1 MTFPDPDDLAPA
13 LITHACGLTAASAAS
28 ELICAHRD
36 WLTSPD
42 FTDGYITTGT
52 HASGQPTL
60 TSAGT
65 RSSPPSA
72 PAGPAP
78 PDQRSAISV
87 MRIAASLADHRIP
100 VHLACC
106 LGNLDHANI
115 RLVTAAIIR
124 ANGRD
129 PA

>member
-1 MTFPDPDDLAPA
+1 MTFPSPDDLPAA
-13 LITHACGLTAASAAS
+13 LITHARGLTAASAAN

-36 WLTSPD
+36 WLTNPD

-52 HASGQPTL
+52 HASGQPFAYIHWDEAITAL
-60 TSAGT
+60 DTHRIGGSG
-65 RSSPPSA
+65 
-72 PAGPAP
+72 
-78 PDQRSAISV
+78 SAISV
-87 MRIAASLADHRIP
+87 LRIAASLADHHIP

-124 ANGRD
+124 ANGRH
-129 PA
+129 AA